1 MTTASMRL
9 RTIPS
14 PELAALGFTATR
26 EVEYI
31 SPTHRADGTTCK
43 PSGHY
48 PGYSEV
54 RDSHTGKVSN
64 LRNDMIA
71 IIRGGS
77 AEDVTP

>member
-1 MTTASMRL
+1 MRL

-26 EVEYI
+26 EVEYVG
-31 SPTHRADGTTCK
+31 PAHRADGTTCK

-54 RDSHTGKVSN
+54 RNPVTGQRSGI
-64 LRNDMIA
+64 RNDLIA
-71 IIRGGS
+71 IIRDGS
-77 AEDVTP
+77 AEDVAP